1 MATPLPR
8 PPVSNPRPRLSI
20 DGVEPE
26 RASALLQAL
35 EVNEQEGGLASLELR
50 LSNVASLDDGSAGAA
65 FEDERELRLGSRIT
79 VALGDAQEP
88 QEVFRGIVT
97 GLEADYPGDGPPEL
111 VVHAEDALQQARMH
125 RRTRVHRDRSLADL
139 LQALAG
145 DLGLQA
151 EVSGLDRARGT
162 WVQLNESD
170 LAFVRRLLRA
180 RGADLQVVGETLQ
193 AAPRTEIRREAIA
206 LSRFQDLQRLR
217 LFADLAHQ
225 VTAVTSA
232 GWDPLR
238 GEAVSGRGERR
249 PQPGRGRSGAELL
262 REALGEREEHVGQV
276 AVTHGEEAQALADA
290 LFERRARAFVTAEGT
305 AWGHP
310 RIRVGCE
317 LELSGISPR
326 FDNTYQ
332 VVATCH
338 RYSVREGYLTD
349 FRAECAALGEPA

>member
-151 EVSGLDRARGT
+151 EVSGLDRARA
-162 WVQLNESD
+162 Q
-170 LAFVRRLLRA
+170 
-180 RGADLQVVGETLQ
+180 Q

-276 AVTHGEEAQALADA
+276 AVTDGEEAQALADA

>member
-125 RRTRVHRDRSLADL
+125 RRTRVHRDQSLADL

-151 EVSGLDRARGT
+151 EVSGLDRARA
-162 WVQLNESD
+162 Q
-170 LAFVRRLLRA
+170 
-180 RGADLQVVGETLQ
+180 Q

-276 AVTHGEEAQALADA
+276 AVTDGEEAQALADA